1 MQENASHTPEMVER
15 FLDSTL
21 ESVDSAEE
29 LAVGM
34 AQRAGMDED
43 DLMKVGMAIRE
54 SVVNAVVHGNRY
66 NSHKKVRFAVTSDG
80 QQFTVRI
87 GDEGEGFDFDS
98 IPDPWR
104 RRTCCARRAGAS
116 SSSGL
121 SWTISRCGTLSP
133 GGPK

>member
-1 MQENASHTPEMVER
+1 MQENASHTPETIER

-43 DLMKVGMAIRE
+43 GLMQIGMAIRE

-66 NSHKKVRFAVTSDG
+66 SAHKKGPFRGDLRWAAVHG
-80 QQFTVRI
+80 
-87 GDEGEGFDFDS
+87 
-98 IPDPWR
+98 PDR
-104 RRTCCARRAGAS
+104 R
-116 SSSGL
+116 
-121 SWTISRCGTLSP
+121 
-133 GGPK
+133 